1 MSKETDY
8 IKLCKSLCKDSP
20 CILCQTDNKYVCAH
34 TLVKRYVNNDLNK
47 LKKLKAESQS
57 GSSYNQIFNQS
68 ISLCAL
74 LFSIFSVI
82 LSFDKDDRLLHLVLA
97 ISIIIIMVT
106 FIFII
111 IQNILIDRKLK
122 YHNYLDLAIE
132 DLEKELTS
140 L

>member
-8 IKLCKSLCKDSP
+8 IKLCKSLRKDSP

-34 TLVKRYVNNDLNK
+34 TLVKRYVNNDLDR

-57 GSSYNQIFNQS
+57 GATYNEIFNQS

-74 LFSIFSVI
+74 LFSIFSAI
-82 LSFDKDDRLLHLVLA
+82 LSFNKDDRLLHFALA
-97 ISIIIIMVT
+97 ISIIIIMVA
-106 FIFII
+106 FIVII
-111 IQNILIDRKLK
+111 IQNILIDWKLK
-122 YHNYLDLAIE
+122 YHNYLDIAIE